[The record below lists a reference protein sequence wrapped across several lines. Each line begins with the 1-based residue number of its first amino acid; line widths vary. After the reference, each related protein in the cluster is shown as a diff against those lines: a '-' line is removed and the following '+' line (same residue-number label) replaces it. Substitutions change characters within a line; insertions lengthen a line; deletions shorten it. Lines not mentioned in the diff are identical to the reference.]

1 MAVSVW
7 IQENTRSVT
16 RPGHKDFE
24 TYKGSK
30 RYSEKRLKKLIGRK
44 TSNAPLFPCA
54 GGKRR
59 GFRKGTRS

>member
-1 MAVSVW
+1 M
-7 IQENTRSVT
+7 T

-44 TSNAPLFPCA
+44 TMRALS
-54 GGKRR
+54 
-59 GFRKGTRS
+59 FRMPAVSAVDSRKELAL